1 MKKNAVLERI
11 RKRTGD
17 NVKRNVDLS
26 MAIADRIYEILVK
39 KGKDQKHLA
48 ELMGK
53 HESEVCKWL
62 SGTHNF
68 TLQTIARIEAV
79 LGENILNVT
88 GKPVKANRPLIIK
101 MNHFVSGNT
110 QKGFLPE
117 DSGITDMYNLHFND

>member
-1 MKKNAVLERI
+1 
-11 RKRTGD
+11 
-17 NVKRNVDLS
+17 

-53 HESEVCKWL
+53 HESELCKWL

-79 LGENILNVT
+79 LGENILHVAKYEECGEGVT
-88 GKPVKANRPLIIK
+88 KL
-101 MNHFVSGNT
+101 HVSVNNI
-110 QKGFLPE
+110 L
-117 DSGITDMYNLHFND
+117 LNDN